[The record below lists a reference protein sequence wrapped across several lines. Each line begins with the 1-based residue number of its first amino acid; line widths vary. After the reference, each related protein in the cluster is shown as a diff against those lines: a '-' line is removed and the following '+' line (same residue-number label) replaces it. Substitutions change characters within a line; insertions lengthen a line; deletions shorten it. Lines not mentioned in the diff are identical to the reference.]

1 MRRLLSIAAT
11 VLAVVSIATSALAE
25 TPKADDDSHPAAAA
39 ADGKEKG
46 KDKDHKDP
54 KEPAKDDKKDG
65 AKEHK
70 EAKDDDDPDPNDHH
84 PIKYEVGINVQK
96 IHKFELGPGTFEAEF
111 LVTYHCA
118 TAPCKPHM
126 TLFNG
131 EIKGKPD
138 SVVDEPLHKVYRVK
152 AELATDIDISEFP
165 FDQHELEIDLGDHDE
180 DAVFVANAKDAPN
193 PADDVKI
200 PGWNV
205 IGGEAK
211 ITIEKLDDGINV
223 SHYNYSVDVKRP
235 SVAAV
240 AKNFLPALT
249 MVLVL
254 FVSLFMKPKMA
265 PARLTAGTGSFVAVI
280 MFHNT
285 ASAQLPPLSFFTRL
299 DKFMFTLY
307 LLWLVHI
314 AFSVAILRADEQ
326 KNDELGAK
334 LYKFAWIV
342 CPILVAIEWALVF
355 GKVV

>member
-1 MRRLLSIAAT
+1 MRRLMSIAAI
-11 VLAVVSIATSALAE
+11 VLAVVSLATTALAE
-25 TPKADDDSHPAAAA
+25 TPKPDEDGHHAAAA
-39 ADGKEKG
+39 KDDKAKDDKSKEA
-46 KDKDHKDP
+46 KDT
-54 KEPAKDDKKDG
+54 KEPAKDAKDEKK
-65 AKEHK
+65 ESSS
-70 EAKDDDDPDPNDHH
+70 KDDDDPDPNDHH

-152 AELATDIDISEFP
+152 AELSAEIDISEFP

-193 PADDVKI
+193 PADDVRI

-205 IGGEAK
+205 TGGEAK
-211 ITIEKLDDGINV
+211 VTTEKLDDGINV
-223 SHYNYSVDVKRP
+223 SHYSYAVDVKRP
-235 SVAAV
+235 IVAAV

-265 PARLTAGTGSFVAVI
+265 PARLAAGTGSFVAVI

-285 ASAQLPPLSFFTRL
+285 ASAQLPPLGFFTRL

-334 LYKFAWIV
+334 LYKYAWIV
-342 CPILVAIEWALVF
+342 CPILVLTEWGLVF
-355 GKVV
+355 GKVL